1 MRYVKITIRAD
12 VTENKPHLS
21 DRPYTAQNEVTFP
34 LIESLVAGINLNPV
48 VVQTVLD
55 ALKALE
61 QGDDE

>member
-12 VTENKPHLS
+12 VTENKPYLS

-34 LIESLVAGINLNPV
+34 LLESLIDGINLNPV
-48 VVQTVLD
+48 VVQTVRA
-55 ALKALE
+55 ALEALE